1 TLGER
6 GVAVVE
12 VQNRVRGW
20 NAPELP
26 AVADAR
32 EAAAEVRRR
41 WPDVP
46 LVLLGCSMGARV
58 AARLAGETDVAGV
71 VALTPWWPE
80 PQPGLAGTPTAVVC
94 GTWDVLTPVRR
105 TRRVVAELE
114 ASGTPVRTVE
124 LTGAGHLMLV
134 RRRAWFRAAVD
145 GVERVLDGSFFG
157 TSR

>member
-1 TLGER
+1 MVLLLHGGWPRSSLRIGAWYPPVQQTRRLARHLARTLGER

-46 LVLLGCSMGARV
+46 LV
-58 AARLAGETDVAGV
+58 
-71 VALTPWWPE
+71 
-80 PQPGLAGTPTAVVC
+80 
-94 GTWDVLTPVRR
+94 
-105 TRRVVAELE
+105 
-114 ASGTPVRTVE
+114 
-124 LTGAGHLMLV
+124 
-134 RRRAWFRAAVD
+134 
-145 GVERVLDGSFFG
+145 
-157 TSR
+157 